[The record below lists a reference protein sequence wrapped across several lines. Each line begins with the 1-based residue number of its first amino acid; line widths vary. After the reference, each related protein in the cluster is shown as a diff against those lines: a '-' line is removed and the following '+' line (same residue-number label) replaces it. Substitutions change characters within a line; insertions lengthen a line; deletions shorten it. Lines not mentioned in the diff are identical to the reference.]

1 MGTKTKF
8 YRELCNAGKNGR
20 KEEKATTSSKVDGL
34 NYSGNGCVVKIW
46 GRLELDHSGED
57 LYVIAK
63 SQPLPDDVQSEN
75 QSLWVFMGLKGAL
88 GWCQNKG
95 KHHFN
100 ISTAKNNLTVL
111 LMDWE

>member
-1 MGTKTKF
+1 MLGKMG
-8 YRELCNAGKNGR
+8 E
-20 KEEKATTSSKVDGL
+20 EEKATNSNTVDGL

-46 GRLELDHSGED
+46 GRLELNHSGED

-75 QSLWVFMGLKGAL
+75 QSLRVLIGLKSAL
-88 GWCQNKG
+88 GWCQNNR

-111 LMDWE
+111 FMDWE